1 MANRIEDYAFVSN
14 CRTGA
19 LISRD
24 GSIDWLCLPRLDSA
38 SVFGALLGTPENGRW
53 RVRPADPDAVSSR
66 SYLDDT
72 MVLVTRWEA
81 EDGIIEV
88 HDFLPVDRERGVVP
102 GRMDV
107 VRRIVGISGEVRLR
121 QSLRLRFDYS
131 RAVPWV
137 RQTGSGE
144 HPELLALASPDAVV
158 VRGAPLAAADGV
170 HRGSLTVAAGET
182 TDLVLTWFRSHVP
195 APGRLDVDETL
206 EETRRWW
213 QDWADRIEH
222 DGAHRDEVV
231 RSLVLL
237 RALTNHQTGGIA
249 AAATTSLPEDFGG
262 ERNWDYRYV
271 WLRDVALTLEAMIDH
286 GFTGLVE
293 H

>member
-1 MANRIEDYAFVSN
+1 M
-14 CRTGA
+14 
-19 LISRD
+19 
-24 GSIDWLCLPRLDSA
+24 
-38 SVFGALLGTPENGRW
+38 
-53 RVRPADPDAVSSR
+53 
-66 SYLDDT
+66 
-72 MVLVTRWEA
+72 
-81 EDGIIEV
+81 
-88 HDFLPVDRERGVVP
+88 
-102 GRMDV
+102 
-107 VRRIVGISGEVRLR
+107 
-121 QSLRLRFDYS
+121 
-131 RAVPWV
+131 
-137 RQTGSGE
+137 
-144 HPELLALASPDAVV
+144 
-158 VRGAPLAAADGV
+158 
-170 HRGSLTVAAGET
+170 AAGET

-293 H
+293 HWREWLLRAVAGDPADLQIMYGLAGERDLFERELDSLPGYEGSRPVRVGNGASGQYQADVVGGGHGDPVGRPRRGAARIRFLLGVGEAADPLCHRPDRPSGSGHVGDP